1 MDAPRRVQG
10 ARRLSSPP
18 TMHTFRPPLT
28 PRSRSAI
35 LRRRRPVQPLSRA
48 ALKSLAPL
56 NLDIPASVPTAPAP
70 VESSLYFVVLSH
82 LTDLEARLHASAPS
96 GALEILQKLRD
107 EVAAFFPSLHD
118 EPSSESSSS
127 SKPVDDELEYD
138 FEYDFGLRAA
148 LDFASQLDL
157 DLDLNLRARYAEL
170 STLSLDEAK
179 NKLAALSALGYD
191 DAKSTLD
198 ALTLRIGDA
207 KNRLVNWASLGIPD
221 LPTLPLPDLPALPD
235 LPTLPLPDLHARLA
249 ELCAALPA
257 DLSSATDR
265 LVSFVENLIEDD
277 ADGDVSWVDTRWKG
291 LNAGKGK
298 GKGVAGVAVDM
309 HAIALRLS
317 QGGKKLIRYC
327 ELPEKWRNNEFVEG
341 GYRFIPSAKWPALI
355 WSAFEMHNETVNI
368 HTHLIPL
375 LAILSVL
382 PFSWTQL
389 AHSWDLNTLIP
400 TIPLLSLPLLPNI
413 PTLHPS
419 LPTFPSI
426 PFSPLPTSPADA
438 LPKFLF
444 LLAAAACLAC
454 STAWHTLAGCSD
466 LWWLEAGARV
476 DYVGIGWLISASV
489 SGVMYYGFACQP
501 GWMRVYISAAIATG
515 IAGSI
520 LPFQGWFNERRNKK
534 WRIAFFLVCACSA
547 VVPLAHMSFR
557 HSIGGMWGFIR
568 PVVPSL
574 ASYLIGL
581 VFYATHFP
589 ECCFPGWFDWAG
601 SHAIWHVFI

>member
-1 MDAPRRVQG
+1 MNEHLSDERKRRAFSRLRYVVSASSARDGVPYENILGAYADILITFSVRRRPRVRPRRSLLDADGLIGRENTRRTVLTHKAFSDNSTITTMDTPRRVQG

-28 PRSRSAI
+28 PRSRSTI

-70 VESSLYFVVLSH
+70 AESSLYFVVLSH

-118 EPSSESSSS
+118 GPSSEPSSS
-127 SKPVDDELEYD
+127 SKQAVDELEYD

-179 NKLAALSALGYD
+179 NKLAALND

-298 GKGVAGVAVDM
+298 GVAGVAVDM
-309 HAIALRLS
+309 HAVALRLS
-317 QGGKKLIRYC
+317 EGGKRLIRYC

-341 GYRFIPSAKWPALI
+341 GYRFIPGAKWPALI

-382 PFSWTQL
+382 PLSWTQL

-400 TIPLLSLPLLPNI
+400 TIPLPSLPLLPNI
-413 PTLHPS
+413 PAL
-419 LPTFPSI
+419 PSI
-426 PFSPLPTSPADA
+426 PTLPSSIPTISSLGISFEPLPASPADA

-489 SGVMYYGFACQP
+489 SGVMYYG
-501 GWMRVYISAAIATG
+501 
-515 IAGSI
+515 
-520 LPFQGWFNERRNKK
+520 
-534 WRIAFFLVCACSA
+534 
-547 VVPLAHMSFR
+547 
-557 HSIGGMWGFIR
+557 
-568 PVVPSL
+568 
-574 ASYLIGL
+574 
-581 VFYATHFP
+581 
-589 ECCFPGWFDWAG
+589 
-601 SHAIWHVFI
+601 

>member
-1 MDAPRRVQG
+1 
-10 ARRLSSPP
+10 
-18 TMHTFRPPLT
+18 MHTFRPPLT
-28 PRSRSAI
+28 PRSRSTI
-35 LRRRRPVQPLSRA
+35 LRRRRPIQPLSSA

-56 NLDIPASVPTAPAP
+56 NLDIPASVPTVPAPA
-70 VESSLYFVVLSH
+70 ESSLYFVVLSH

-118 EPSSESSSS
+118 EANPDPSSS

-221 LPTLPLPDLPALPD
+221 LPTLPIPDLPALPD

-298 GKGVAGVAVDM
+298 GVAGVAVDM
-309 HAIALRLS
+309 HAVALRLS
-317 QGGKKLIRYC
+317 EGGKKLIRYC

-341 GYRFIPSAKWPALI
+341 GYRFIPGAKWPALI

-382 PFSWTQL
+382 PLSWTQL
-389 AHSWDLNTLIP
+389 THSYDLNTLIP
-400 TIPLLSLPLLPNI
+400 TIPLPSLPLLPNI
-413 PTLHPS
+413 PILSSSIPTFHPS

-426 PFSPLPTSPADA
+426 PFSPLPASPADA

-557 HSIGGMWGFIR
+557 HSIGGMWGFI
-568 PVVPSL
+568 
-574 ASYLIGL
+574 
-581 VFYATHFP
+581 
-589 ECCFPGWFDWAG
+589 
-601 SHAIWHVFI
+601 